1 MEQAMIEI
9 HGLTPKQVALCDI
22 MWTISSKEGVESFI
36 RTLPQKDARD
46 ARTLIEMMQLA
57 FLDEVDDT
65 QIAQRVIQRLVDK
78 R

>member
-9 HGLTPKQVALCDI
+9 QGLTPKQVALCDI

-36 RTLPQKDARD
+36 HTLPAKDARD